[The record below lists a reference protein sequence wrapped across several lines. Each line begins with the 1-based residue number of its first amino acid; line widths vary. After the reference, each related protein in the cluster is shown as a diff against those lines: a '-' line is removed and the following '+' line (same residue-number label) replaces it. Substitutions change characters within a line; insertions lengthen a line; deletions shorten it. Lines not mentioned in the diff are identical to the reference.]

1 MLGVRKLYCVLQTD
15 VDMVCYVCA
24 YNRLSYVLICL
35 YGCCASCVMLVRV
48 CVCGLACVALVYCC
62 YACAV
67 FRFELSCAYVACTV
81 CVVVAL
87 LALLICIA

>member
-1 MLGVRKLYCVLQTD
+1 MFVWLLCIVRD
-15 VDMVCYVCA
+15 VGAC
-24 YNRLSYVLICL
+24 
-35 YGCCASCVMLVRV
+35 V